1 MSFVVTPPARVSV
14 PVAGEAGEFPVRRV
28 YCVGRNYAAHA
39 REMGHDPDREPPF
52 FFCKPADAVRPAQP
66 GQTLD
71 LPYPPQTS
79 DLHYEVELVVAIG
92 KGGANIK
99 VEDAM
104 GHVYGYAVGLDL
116 TRRDRQQDMKDLARP
131 WELGKAFDA
140 SAPISVMIPA
150 GQAGDVEQAQITLHV
165 NGHEKQNGNVNQ
177 MIWSIAESI
186 SYLSEY
192 FRLEAGDVIFTGT
205 PEGVGPTVRGDVLDA
220 KLKGVGSLSV
230 KLV

>member
-28 YCVGRNYAAHA
+28 YCIGRNYAAHA

-140 SAPISVMIPA
+140 SAPISVVTPA
-150 GQAGDVEQAQITLHV
+150 GQAGDVEQAQITLNV
-165 NGHEKQNGNVNQ
+165 NGQQKQNGHVNQ

-186 SYLSEY
+186 SYLSDY
-192 FRLEAGDVIFTGT
+192 FRLEAGDMIFTGT
-205 PEGVGPTVRGDVLDA
+205 PEGVGPAVVGDVLDA
-220 KLKGVGSLSV
+220 SLEGVGALSIR
-230 KLV
+230 LV

>member
-1 MSFVVTPPARVSV
+1 MSFVVTPPAVVSV
-14 PVAGEAGEFPVRRV
+14 PVAGEAGEFPVRPV
-28 YCVGRNYAAHA
+28 YCIGRNYAAHA
-39 REMGHDPDREPPF
+39 REMGHDPDRDPPF
-52 FFCKPADAVRPAQP
+52 FFCKPADAIRPVQP

-71 LPYPPQTS
+71 VPYPPKTS
-79 DLHYEVELVVAIG
+79 DLHYEVELVVG
-92 KGGANIK
+92 SSKGGANIK

-104 GHVYGYAVGLDL
+104 SHVYGYAVGLDL

-140 SAPISVMIPA
+140 SAPISVFTPRD
-150 GQAGDVEQAQITLHV
+150 QAGDVEQAQIKLNV
-165 NGHEKQNGNVNQ
+165 NGQDKQKGHVNQ

-192 FRLEAGDVIFTGT
+192 FRLEAGDMIFTGT
-205 PEGVGPTVRGDVLDA
+205 PEGVGPAVAGDVLEA
-220 KLKGVGSLSV
+220 SLEGVGSLSI

>member
-1 MSFVVTPPARVSV
+1 MSFVVTPPNVASV
-14 PVAGEAGEFPVRRV
+14 PVVGEEARFPVRRV
-28 YCVGRNYAAHA
+28 YCIGRNYAAHA

-52 FFCKPADAVRPAQP
+52 FFCKPADAVWPAAAN
-66 GQTLD
+66 QTLD
-71 LPYPPQTS
+71 LPYPPKTS

-92 KGGANIK
+92 KGGANIR

-104 GHVYGYAVGLDL
+104 DHVYGYAVGLDM

-131 WELGKAFDA
+131 WELGKAFDG
-140 SAPISVMIPA
+140 SAPISHIVPA
-150 GQAGDVEQAQITLHV
+150 SRAGDVEQAPISLHV
-165 NGHEKQNGNVNQ
+165 NGQQKQNGNVNQ

-192 FRLEAGDVIFTGT
+192 FRLEAGDLLFTGT
-205 PEGVGPTVRGDVLDA
+205 PEGVGPVVTGDLLEARLD
-220 KLKGVGSLSV
+220 GVGTLSV

>member
-1 MSFVVTPPARVSV
+1 MSFVVTPPAIVSV
-14 PVAGEAGEFPVRRV
+14 PVAGETDRFPVRRV
-28 YCVGRNYAAHA
+28 YCIGRNYAAHA

-52 FFCKPADAVRPAQP
+52 FFCKPADAVRPVQP

-71 LPYPPQTS
+71 LPYPPKTS

-99 VEDAM
+99 VEDALS
-104 GHVYGYAVGLDL
+104 HVYGYAIGLDL

-140 SAPISVMIPA
+140 SAPISVIKPVD
-150 GQAGDVEQAQITLHV
+150 QAGDIEQAQITLNV
-165 NGHEKQNGNVNQ
+165 NGQEKQNGHVNQ

-186 SYLSEY
+186 SYLSDY
-192 FRLEAGDVIFTGT
+192 FRLEAGDMIFTGT
-205 PEGVGPTVRGDVLDA
+205 PEGVGPVIVGDVLDGQ
-220 KLKGVGSLSV
+220 LEGVGSLSI

>member
-28 YCVGRNYAAHA
+28 YCIGRNYAAHA

-140 SAPISVMIPA
+140 SAPISVVTPA
-150 GQAGDVEQAQITLHV
+150 EQAGDVEQAQITLNV
-165 NGHEKQNGNVNQ
+165 NGQQKQNGHVNQ

-186 SYLSEY
+186 SYLSDY
-192 FRLEAGDVIFTGT
+192 FRLEAGDMIFTGT
-205 PEGVGPTVRGDVLDA
+205 PEGVGPAVVGDVLDA
-220 KLKGVGSLSV
+220 SLEGVGALSIR
-230 KLV
+230 LV

>member
-1 MSFVVTPPARVSV
+1 MSFVVTPPATVSV
-14 PVAGEAGEFPVRRV
+14 PVVGEAARFPVRRV
-28 YCVGRNYAAHA
+28 YCIGRNYAAHA

-52 FFCKPADAVRPAQP
+52 FFCKPADAVRPVAP

-71 LPYPPQTS
+71 LPYPPKTS

-92 KGGANIK
+92 KGGANIT
-99 VEDAM
+99 VENAM
-104 GHVYGYAVGLDL
+104 DHVYGYAVGLDM

-140 SAPISVMIPA
+140 SAPISDITPA
-150 GQAGDVEQAQITLHV
+150 AQAGIIGQARITLNV
-165 NGHEKQNGNVNQ
+165 NGHEKQNGHVNQ

-186 SYLSEY
+186 SYLSDY
-192 FRLEAGDVIFTGT
+192 FRLEAGDMIFTGT
-205 PEGVGPTVRGDVLDA
+205 PEGVGPVVVGDVLDA
-220 KLKGVGSLSV
+220 HLDGVGALSV